1 MKIKDLLST
10 VVPMTKYNT
19 EIIFANK
26 FIWFLLASLV
36 FYMLTMF
43 LSVWNNSELNTGLVY
58 ELLFFPSLLIVF
70 YPTSFSIQNDE
81 DCKIL
86 EIIFGIPNYRFKVWL
101 IRLVMIY
108 ILVYLLL
115 IV

>member
-43 LSVWNNSELNTGLVY
+43 LSVWNNSE
-58 ELLFFPSLLIVF
+58 
-70 YPTSFSIQNDE
+70 
-81 DCKIL
+81 
-86 EIIFGIPNYRFKVWL
+86 
-101 IRLVMIY
+101 
-108 ILVYLLL
+108 
-115 IV
+115 